1 MAENLLL
8 FAFIY
13 QPCGSVKL
21 ISIMWHTRERTFVQ
35 MFLDFIIA
43 TFFSSHMMYSW
54 EEHLTNHKSPP
65 DGYCQKGWQHRV
77 ETIIFEHLKQLKTKP
92 PPGSPTVIS
101 LSIVFNRGG
110 CIEMSLW
117 TSQLAV
123 KRTTERLF
131 FLVLYT
137 AKREGFEFFWID
149 GGTRCTLAGVGRNG
163 WKSLTISPLLRPT
176 VLLWSLLQVFAR
188 T

>member
-1 MAENLLL
+1 
-8 FAFIY
+8 
-13 QPCGSVKL
+13 
-21 ISIMWHTRERTFVQ
+21 MWHTRERTFVQ

-131 FLVLYT
+131 FFGIVYRKKGGVWVSSESMVAHVAPWLGLVVTVWNRWRSVHCYDPQFFY
-137 AKREGFEFFWID
+137 GFYCKFLLEP
-149 GGTRCTLAGVGRNG
+149 NG
-163 WKSLTISPLLRPT
+163 ESK
-176 VLLWSLLQVFAR
+176 
-188 T
+188 